1 MRIKFLTTILFLLT
15 RGLRYSKNALIDP
28 SGDTVITISIE
39 QMDRIYIEL
48 IEKDRME
55 EELEITLSKELKYIE
70 LIDSTQN
77 DIKALKTQVN
87 DLIDN
92 NIALSRAN
100 NKNISRLTRS
110 RKISLGL
117 LVLVV
122 IQVIL

>member
-1 MRIKFLTTILFLLT
+1 M
-15 RGLRYSKNALIDP
+15 RGLSFSQNALIDP

-39 QMDRIYIEL
+39 QMDRIYTEL
-48 IEKDRME
+48 IQKDRME

-87 DLIDN
+87 DLVDSN
-92 NIALSRAN
+92 QALNRAN
-100 NKNISRLTRS
+100 NKNRHRLTRS

>member
-1 MRIKFLTTILFLLT
+1 MRIKYLITILFLLT
-15 RGLRYSKNALIDP
+15 RGLSYSQNALIDP

-122 IQVIL
+122 IQAIL

>member
-1 MRIKFLTTILFLLT
+1 
-15 RGLRYSKNALIDP
+15 
-28 SGDTVITISIE
+28 
-39 QMDRIYIEL
+39 MDRIYIEL

-100 NKNISRLTRS
+100 NKNMSRLTRS

-122 IQVIL
+122 IQAIL

>member
-1 MRIKFLTTILFLLT
+1 
-15 RGLRYSKNALIDP
+15 
-28 SGDTVITISIE
+28 
-39 QMDRIYIEL
+39 
-48 IEKDRME
+48 ME

-100 NKNISRLTRS
+100 NKNMSRLTRS

-122 IQVIL
+122 IQAIL

>member
-1 MRIKFLTTILFLLT
+1 
-15 RGLRYSKNALIDP
+15 
-28 SGDTVITISIE
+28 
-39 QMDRIYIEL
+39 MDRIYIEL

-122 IQVIL
+122 IQAIL

>member
-1 MRIKFLTTILFLLT
+1 MRIKYLITILFLLT
-15 RGLRYSKNALIDP
+15 RGLSYSQNALIDP

-77 DIKALKTQVN
+77 DIKAT
-87 DLIDN
+87 
-92 NIALSRAN
+92 
-100 NKNISRLTRS
+100 
-110 RKISLGL
+110 
-117 LVLVV
+117 
-122 IQVIL
+122 

>member
-1 MRIKFLTTILFLLT
+1 
-15 RGLRYSKNALIDP
+15 
-28 SGDTVITISIE
+28 
-39 QMDRIYIEL
+39 
-48 IEKDRME
+48 ME

-122 IQVIL
+122 IQAIL

>member
-1 MRIKFLTTILFLLT
+1 
-15 RGLRYSKNALIDP
+15 
-28 SGDTVITISIE
+28 
-39 QMDRIYIEL
+39 
-48 IEKDRME
+48 ME

-117 LVLVV
+117 TCVSCYPSNT
-122 IQVIL
+122 VILMVFLTII

>member
-1 MRIKFLTTILFLLT
+1 
-15 RGLRYSKNALIDP
+15 
-28 SGDTVITISIE
+28 
-39 QMDRIYIEL
+39 
-48 IEKDRME
+48 ME

>member
-1 MRIKFLTTILFLLT
+1 
-15 RGLRYSKNALIDP
+15 
-28 SGDTVITISIE
+28 
-39 QMDRIYIEL
+39 
-48 IEKDRME
+48 ME

-100 NKNISRLTRS
+100 NKNISRLNRS

-122 IQVIL
+122 IQAIL

>member
-1 MRIKFLTTILFLLT
+1 
-15 RGLRYSKNALIDP
+15 
-28 SGDTVITISIE
+28 
-39 QMDRIYIEL
+39 
-48 IEKDRME
+48 ME

-100 NKNISRLTRS
+100 NKSISRLNRS

-122 IQVIL
+122 IQAIL

>member
-1 MRIKFLTTILFLLT
+1 MRIKYLITILFLLT
-15 RGLRYSKNALIDP
+15 RGLSYSQNALIDP

-100 NKNISRLTRS
+100 NKNMSRLTRS

-122 IQVIL
+122 IQAIL

>member
-1 MRIKFLTTILFLLT
+1 
-15 RGLRYSKNALIDP
+15 
-28 SGDTVITISIE
+28 
-39 QMDRIYIEL
+39 MDRIYIEL

-100 NKNISRLTRS
+100 NKNISRLNRS

-122 IQVIL
+122 IQAIL